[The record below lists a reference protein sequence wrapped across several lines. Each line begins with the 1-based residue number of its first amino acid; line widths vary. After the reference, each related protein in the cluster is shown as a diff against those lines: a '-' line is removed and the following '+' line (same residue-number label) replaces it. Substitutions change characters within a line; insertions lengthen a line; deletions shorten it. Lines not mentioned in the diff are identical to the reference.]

1 MGLADVF
8 PATYLPRS
16 DGANIGIDYA
26 HWRVHAG
33 YSWTATHKVTHGTT
47 THASVLFTTP
57 AAGEYHMVVEV
68 ESDKGGSWVFTE
80 APPVSTTATGSTEI
94 TGLNDNRGSTNTDP
108 LTIVHTPT
116 LGATSGTVIAQH
128 LNGSAGSH
136 PASVTGGGA
145 IARGE
150 RALAAST
157 RYVVDFTAANATTT
171 TIINMYYYKEA

>member
-26 HWRVHAG
+26 HWRIHAG
-33 YSWTATHKVTHGTT
+33 YHWTATHKITHGTA

-57 AAGEYHMVVEV
+57 ATGEYHMIVGV
-68 ESDKGGSWVFTE
+68 ESDKGGVWEFTE
-80 APPVSTTATGSTEI
+80 APPASTTTTGSSAV
-94 TGLNDNRGSTNTDP
+94 TGVNNKRSSTNTDP
-108 LTIVHTPT
+108 LTIVHTAT
-116 LGATSGTVIAQH
+116 IGATSGTVLGQH
-128 LNGSAGSH
+128 LSGSAGSH

-145 IARGE
+145 VARNE
-150 RALAAST
+150 FALAAST
-157 RYVVDFTAANATTT
+157 RYLVDFTAANATTT